1 MAVTW
6 NPIFDWDD
14 EGWREQAACRCTDAD
29 LFFPAGSTGTAV
41 EQIQA
46 AKAVCRSCPVQ
57 DACLQFALESNQE
70 AGIWGGK
77 DEDERR
83 KLRRTWRASR
93 RSTVKS
99 AATGGTHLRS

>member
-6 NPIFDWDD
+6 NPILDWDA
-14 EGWREQAACRCTDAD
+14 EEWRRDAACRQTNAE
-29 LFFPAGSTGTAV
+29 LFFPAGSTGGAV
-41 EQIQA
+41 DQIEA

-57 DACLQFALESNQE
+57 SACLQFALESNQE

-83 KLRRTWRASR
+83 KLRRGWRANR
-93 RSTVKS
+93 RPAVR
-99 AATGGTHLRS
+99 AVNA

>member
-6 NPIFDWDD
+6 SPIFDWDTAK
-14 EGWREQAACRCTDAD
+14 WRDDAACRHTNVE
-29 LFFPAGSTGTAV
+29 LYFPAGNTGAAV
-41 EQIQA
+41 DQIEA

-57 DACLQFALESNQE
+57 RACLQFALESNQE

-83 KLRRTWRASR
+83 RLRRGWRASQR
-93 RSTVKS
+93 PAMRSVN
-99 AATGGTHLRS
+99 A

>member
-6 NPIFDWDD
+6 TPIFDWDN
-14 EGWREQAACRCTDAD
+14 EGWRDDAACRHTNAE
-29 LFFPAGSTGTAV
+29 LFFPAGSTGIAV
-41 EQIQA
+41 DQIEA
-46 AKAVCRSCPVQ
+46 AKSVCHACPVR

-83 KLRRTWRASR
+83 KLRRGWRASR
-93 RSTVKS
+93 RPPLKPV
-99 AATGGTHLRS
+99 RV

>member
-1 MAVTW
+1 MAVMW
-6 NPIFDWDD
+6 NPIFDWDED
-14 EGWREQAACRCTDAD
+14 GWREHAACRLTDAD
-29 LFFPAGSTGTAV
+29 LFFPAGSTGIAV
-41 EQIQA
+41 DQIQA

-83 KLRRTWRASR
+83 KLRRGWRAGR
-93 RSTVKS
+93 RTAVKS
-99 AATGGTHLRS
+99 AVS

>member
-6 NPIFDWDD
+6 TPIFDWDN
-14 EGWREQAACRCTDAD
+14 EGWRDGAACRHTNAE

-41 EQIQA
+41 DQIEA
-46 AKAVCRSCPVQ
+46 AKSVCHACPVR

-83 KLRRTWRASR
+83 KLRRGWRASR
-93 RSTVKS
+93 RPPLKPV
-99 AATGGTHLRS
+99 RV

>member
-6 NPIFDWDD
+6 SPIFDWDA
-14 EGWREQAACRCTDAD
+14 EEWRDGAACRDTNVELYFPTGNTGSAAD
-29 LFFPAGSTGTAV
+29 
-41 EQIQA
+41 QIES

-57 DACLQFALESNQE
+57 SACLQFALESNQE

-83 KLRRTWRASR
+83 RLRRGWRASQ
-93 RSTVKS
+93 RSPAKRVN
-99 AATGGTHLRS
+99 A